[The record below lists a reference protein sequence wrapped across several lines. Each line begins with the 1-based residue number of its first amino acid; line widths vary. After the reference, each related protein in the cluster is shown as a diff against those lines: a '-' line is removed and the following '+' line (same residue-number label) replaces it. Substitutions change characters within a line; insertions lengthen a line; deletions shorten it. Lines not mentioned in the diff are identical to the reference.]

1 MRKHNGFTLLEV
13 IIALAIIAL
22 ALGTSLGLL
31 ANSKRLA
38 FKAAY
43 QIEQVA
49 FLRSAINVTQLQ
61 TEPEYPEYPR
71 DHARGLEL
79 ENENKLL
86 PPPRQTGNTSI
97 AVEPYLLTDNER
109 GVKLH
114 IVRLIKSN

>member
-38 FKAAY
+38 FRAAY